1 MSKQVAVFYGRFLFF
16 IFKNISKKYKP
27 WITRKQFRRAMFQ
40 LRQFKEKDEFFAQL
54 MNNHFN
60 GHEYNTSFSTKCPG
74 EENFPKQ
81 IDKSTETDRLREISS
96 SGSEVKKLAF
106 YTMESPDKRK
116 LLTDQHQQTFQFSKS
131 VHVPRKITMD
141 GLTFSRYYLSYLKSC
156 LVSNL

>member
-1 MSKQVAVFYGRFLFF
+1 
-16 IFKNISKKYKP
+16 
-27 WITRKQFRRAMFQ
+27 MFQ

-74 EENFPKQ
+74 KENFPKQ

-141 GLTFSRYYLSYLKSC
+141 GLTFPRYYLSYLKSC